1 MASLPCADDEEELR
15 RNRLVMLDVDVV
27 VDAAAAV
34 APAPASTSTDSVRP
48 CSLCFCCSNRQ
59 ESSQKMLK
67 RQMRWRRQIN
77 EKDNQEEIHLFKYNE
92 VPDFLKINP
101 YILYGY
107 RSLLPLHLCI
117 KSIFVWSNETIN
129 IWSHLLGC
137 LIFIVLLPYDN
148 LYTIPKSLGTLAD
161 HIVCSVSLIC
171 YQICMICSAGYHVFY
186 CHSPQANVRWLAF
199 DLSGIVVGLM
209 GCYIPGVHYAFYC
222 VSRWEN
228 IYLFSVIVLSLII
241 LTIQLNPKRLSD
253 SIAFTISRVLMYTFL
268 ACYGII
274 PSAHWFYMNGGWQT
288 EIVRV
293 FIPKLV
299 YMYLI
304 GLGAIFFYLFHFP
317 ERLSPGYFDIVGAS
331 HQIWHIFIFLSLI
344 WWRKSY
350 LEVLEYRTSNVCK

>member
-117 KSIFVWSNETIN
+117 K
-129 IWSHLLGC
+129 
-137 LIFIVLLPYDN
+137 
-148 LYTIPKSLGTLAD
+148 
-161 HIVCSVSLIC
+161 
-171 YQICMICSAGYHVFY
+171 
-186 CHSPQANVRWLAF
+186 R
-199 DLSGIVVGLM
+199 
-209 GCYIPGVHYAFYC
+209 
-222 VSRWEN
+222 
-228 IYLFSVIVLSLII
+228 
-241 LTIQLNPKRLSD
+241 
-253 SIAFTISRVLMYTFL
+253 
-268 ACYGII
+268 
-274 PSAHWFYMNGGWQT
+274 
-288 EIVRV
+288 
-293 FIPKLV
+293 
-299 YMYLI
+299 
-304 GLGAIFFYLFHFP
+304 
-317 ERLSPGYFDIVGAS
+317 
-331 HQIWHIFIFLSLI
+331 
-344 WWRKSY
+344 
-350 LEVLEYRTSNVCK
+350 